1 MATVEVTKD
10 NLQQLID
17 DSDVLILDFWASWCA
32 PCMQFAPTF
41 EQASEKHQK
50 ITFGKVDTEAQP
62 ELAQAFQIRSIPTL
76 MVFREQVMLLNQPGA
91 LPPPVF
97 DKLIA
102 QVLEIDMAEVHA
114 EIEKAKDADDPEAT
128 VSPEG
133 AAGNEAGGEG

>member
-1 MATVEVTKD
+1 MATVEVTKE

-17 DSDVLILDFWASWCA
+17 ESDTLILDFWASWCG

-41 EQASEKHQK
+41 EAASNQHEN
-50 ITFGKVDTEAQP
+50 IVFGKVDTEAQP

-76 MVFREQVMLLNQPGA
+76 MVFREQVMLLNQAGA

-102 QVLEIDMAEVHA
+102 QVKEIDMKEVHA
-114 EIEKAKDADDPEAT
+114 EIEKAKSAEDT
-128 VSPEG
+128 G
-133 AAGNEAGGEG
+133 AAGNEDAGGEG